1 MKKTLYAVPAA
12 AALFVVLAFLSCAM
26 GGEPAWK
33 ADGETVIALTI
44 PSLSRATIGAE
55 SVGSRAV
62 AQGGGYLYVQT
73 GITAADA
80 KTYGPF
86 TAASGEP
93 CLITTIPGGNYPY
106 MALVY
111 AVYLDPYFMV
121 SPIIP
126 VFATRS
132 GFISEIQSLLA
143 DENDLRESSAC
154 TLLTDVDIIPNQINS
169 ISATLVPTTSN
180 APTSTPYL
188 FCTANAYTRRF
199 IKLTNVSGYFTGAYP
214 GSDNTFQCTVFA
226 STNGTM
232 YAVGLYEEDGSLVAW
247 FPETRSYTGTSAI
260 YTAPWTGNDVY
271 YMYFEF
277 IDSNSMVNLLISGI
291 VN

>member
-12 AALFVVLAFLSCAM
+12 AALFVVLGFLSCAM
-26 GGEPAWK
+26 EGEPAWK

-44 PSLSRATIGAE
+44 PSLPRATIGAE

-73 GITAADA
+73 GITPADA

-86 TAASGEP
+86 TATSGEP
-93 CLITTIPGGNYPY
+93 CWITTIPDGNYPY

-111 AVYLDPYFMV
+111 AVYFDPTFMV

-126 VFATRS
+126 ATATRA
-132 GFISEIQSLLA
+132 GLISALQSLLA
-143 DENDLRESSAC
+143 DENDLRESSSC
-154 TLLTDVDIIPNQINS
+154 TLLTDVEIIPNRINS
-169 ISATLVPTTSN
+169 VSATLVPTTN
-180 APTSTPYL
+180 NNPTSTPYV
-188 FCTANAYTRRF
+188 FCTPNVYTRRF
-199 IKLTNVSGYFTGAYP
+199 IKLTNVSMLFT
-214 GSDNTFQCTVFA
+214 GSDNTFKCTVLA
-226 STNGTM
+226 SPSGTM
-232 YAVGLYEEDGSLVAW
+232 FAVGLYEEDGSLVAW
-247 FPETRSYTGTSAI
+247 FPDTRSYTGTSAI
-260 YTAPWTGNDVY
+260 YTAPWTGHDVY

-277 IDSNSMVNLLISGI
+277 IDSNSMVNLLVDGI

>member
-12 AALFVVLAFLSCAM
+12 AVCFTVLAFLSCAM

-33 ADGETVIALTI
+33 ADGETVIALTL
-44 PSLSRATIGAE
+44 PSLPSSARGIDA
-55 SVGSRAV
+55 VGSRAV

-73 GITAADA
+73 GISPADA

-86 TAASGEP
+86 PATSGEP
-93 CLITTIPGGNYPY
+93 CWITTIPDGNYPY

-111 AVYLDPYFMV
+111 AVYYDPYFMA

-126 VFATRS
+126 ATATRS

-143 DENDLRESSAC
+143 DENDLRESSSC

-188 FCTANAYTRRF
+188 FCTSNVYTRRF

-247 FPETRSYTGTSAI
+247 FPDTRSYTGTSAI
-260 YTAPWTGNDVY
+260 YTAPWTGHDVY

>member
-12 AALFVVLAFLSCAM
+12 AVCFAVLAFLSCAM
-26 GGEPAWK
+26 EGDPAWK
-33 ADGETVIALTI
+33 ADGGTVIALTL
-44 PSLSRATIGAE
+44 PSLPSSARGIDA
-55 SVGSRAV
+55 VGSRAV

-73 GITAADA
+73 GISPADA

-86 TAASGEP
+86 PATSGEP
-93 CLITTIPGGNYPY
+93 CWITTIPDGNYPY

-111 AVYLDPYFMV
+111 AVYYDPYFMA

-126 VFATRS
+126 ATATRS

-143 DENDLRESSAC
+143 VENDLRESSSC
-154 TLLTDVDIIPNQINS
+154 TLLTDVDIIPNRINP
-169 ISATLVPTTSN
+169 ISATLVPTTN
-180 APTSTPYL
+180 NNPTSTLYV
-188 FCTANAYTRRF
+188 FGNSNVFTWRF
-199 IKLTNVSGYFTGAYP
+199 IKLTNVSGYFTG
-214 GSDNTFQCTVFA
+214 SDNVFKCTVQP

-247 FPETRSYTGTSAI
+247 FPDTRSYTGTSAI
-260 YTAPWTGNDVY
+260 YTAPWTGHDVY

-277 IDSNSMVNLLISGI
+277 IDSNSMVNLFIDGI